1 MFYAKTKNPF
11 ILKGCVF
18 KMKRFKKTYP
28 KFDPMI
34 FLLVSIFIAGYILI
48 SFETY
53 LKINKAAIA
62 LFTGILCWIVYI
74 VSNNDIE
81 SIEPGLSES
90 ISEIAPIIFFLLS
103 AMTIVELI
111 DAHNGFDII
120 TKKINQTNKRKL
132 VWTITLVTF
141 FLSPILDNLTTSIV
155 MVLLLRKLV
164 DNPKQRMVFIGMI
177 IIAANAGGA
186 WSPLGDVTTTML
198 WMGGQVTAEN
208 ILLKL
213 FLPSLACVIVPLLI
227 CTFKM
232 HGNVR
237 APAETTGSNNLQ
249 FNVQHQYIVLI
260 SGLVVLLSVPVLK
273 MLTGLPPYMSI
284 LFGLGVLWIITEI
297 IHIKKPDEEKN
308 ELTVVNALSRI
319 DSPSILFF
327 LGLLLGVAA
336 LQAAGVL
343 QLTANWLDHTINN
356 ENIIVILIG
365 LLSSVVDNVP
375 LAAAAQAMYG
385 LDKFPT
391 DHNFWLLLTYCSGT
405 GGSILLIGSAA
416 GVAAMGMEKLSF
428 IWYLKKISFLALIGF
443 FSGIIIYF
451 LQQLFIN

>member
-1 MFYAKTKNPF
+1 MT
-11 ILKGCVF
+11 L
-18 KMKRFKKTYP
+18 
-28 KFDPMI
+28 
-34 FLLVSIFIAGYILI
+34 LLVTIFIAGYILI

-81 SIEPGLSES
+81 GIESELSHS

-120 TKKINQTNKRKL
+120 TKKINQTSKRKL

-177 IIAANAGGA
+177 IIAANAGGV

-213 FLPSLACVIVPLLI
+213 FLPSFACVIAPLII

-232 HGNVR
+232 HGNIR
-237 APAETTGSNNLQ
+237 APAEIISSNKIQ
-249 FNVQHQYIVLI
+249 FNIQHQYLVLI
-260 SGLVVLLSVPVLK
+260 SGLAILASVPVLK

-297 IHIKKPDEEKN
+297 LHLKKADEEKN
-308 ELTVVNALSRI
+308 VLTVATALRRI
-319 DSPSILFF
+319 DTPSILFF
-327 LGLLLGVAA
+327 LGLLLGIAA

-343 QLTANWLDHTINN
+343 QLTAHWLDSTIGN
-356 ENIIVILIG
+356 ENIIVVLIG

-375 LAAAAQAMYG
+375 LVAAAQSMYG
-385 LDKFPT
+385 LDKFTT
-391 DHNFWLLLTYCSGT
+391 DHNFWLLLTYCCGT

-428 IWYLKKISFLALIGF
+428 IWYLKKISFLALVGF
-443 FSGIIIYF
+443 FAGIAVYF

>member
-1 MFYAKTKNPF
+1 MA
-11 ILKGCVF
+11 V
-18 KMKRFKKTYP
+18 
-28 KFDPMI
+28 
-34 FLLVSIFIAGYILI
+34 LLIIIFIAGYILI

-81 SIEPGLSES
+81 NIEPGLSES
-90 ISEIAPIIFFLLS
+90 ISEIAPVIFFLLS

-120 TKKINQTNKRKL
+120 TKKINQTSKRKL

-177 IIAANAGGA
+177 IIAANAGGV

-198 WMGGQVTAEN
+198 WMGRQVTAEN

-213 FLPSLACVIVPLLI
+213 FLPSLACVIAPLII

-232 HGNVR
+232 HGHVR
-237 APAETTGSNNLQ
+237 TPVQTISSNKRQ
-249 FNVQHQYIVLI
+249 FNIKHQYIVLI
-260 SGLVVLLSVPVLK
+260 SGLVILLSVPVLK

-308 ELTVVNALSRI
+308 ELTVANALSRI

-336 LQAAGVL
+336 LQAAGIL
-343 QLTANWLDHTINN
+343 QLTANWLDHTIAN
-356 ENIIVILIG
+356 ENIIVVLIG

-375 LAAAAQAMYG
+375 LVAAAQAMYG
-385 LDKFPT
+385 LDKFST
-391 DHNFWLLLTYCSGT
+391 DHNFWLLLTYCCGT

-428 IWYLKKISFLALIGF
+428 IWYLKKISFLAVIGF